1 MAAAAQAASET
12 DALPLKRYLGYGL
25 GDFAFNFYWLPLQV
39 FLLKYYTDVLGLDS
53 GTAGLITMVCLVWDG
68 LVDPYVGLIAS
79 RTRSRFGRYRPY
91 MLFGS
96 VPLAASFCLVFLP
109 VDFEGPGLV
118 AYALATQLLFRTVYA
133 AVNIPYGA
141 MMASMTRNS
150 MERNWLAGVRMLF
163 AFAGSAVVGYLT
175 PRLVMQV
182 GVDHPQAAYF
192 IAAVI
197 LSSVA
202 SVVLFACFAS
212 TAEPPQLAAVAPRSP
227 PLREVVSMILRNRP
241 FLQVAGGIAL
251 FGFANTVHMASV
263 AYYVQYVLER
273 DDSVTGSLVG
283 LIPFVQM
290 LAILPWTLLSRRLG
304 KRVAWIAGLLLAAAA
319 LLALLLIERPGVSE
333 VFALAALASLGYAA
347 IAVNFWSMVP
357 DTVEFGEWRSGV
369 RAEGFVFG
377 LMTLIQKAALGAS
390 SAFVGLY
397 LGWVGYV
404 PNVAQAET
412 TRDGLK
418 YLLSVVPACGLLAS
432 CAVMFFYRL
441 NAQTH
446 AQLVRDIEVRASKE
460 LG

>member
-1 MAAAAQAASET
+1 MAAAQAASEA
-12 DALPLKRYLGYGL
+12 DALPLKRFLGYGL

-53 GTAGLITMVCLVWDG
+53 GTAGLITMVCLLWDG
-68 LVDPYVGLIAS
+68 LVDPYVGLLAS

-118 AYALATQLLFRTVYA
+118 AYALATQLLFRTAYA

-182 GVDHPQAAYF
+182 GVVHPQAAHF

-197 LSSVA
+197 LSGVA

-212 TAEPPQLAAVAPRSP
+212 TAEPRRFENVAQRSP
-227 PLREVVSMILRNRP
+227 PLRDVLGMILSNRP

-263 AYYVQYVLER
+263 AYYVQYVLEQ

-290 LAILPWTLLSRRLG
+290 LAILPWTVLSRWLG
-304 KRVAWIAGLLLAAAA
+304 KRTAWIAGLLLAAVA
-319 LLALLLIERPGVSE
+319 LLALLLIERPGVPE

-357 DTVEFGEWRSGV
+357 DTVEFGEWRSGI

-404 PNVAQAET
+404 PNVAQAES

-432 CAVMFFYRL
+432 CAVLLFYRL

-446 AQLVRDIEVRASKE
+446 AQLVRDIEARAS
-460 LG
+460 